1 MPNERGGSG
10 GCLCGG
16 VRYRVDG
23 PLSDVGACH
32 CSQCRRTTGH
42 YFAATSCD
50 RAALTFDSDETLA
63 WYRSSSFA
71 RRGFC
76 SRCGSSLFWERI
88 GENKV
93 DILAGTLD
101 QPTGLKMTDHIYVA
115 DKGDYY
121 EITDGLPQYP
131 QYYDHK
137 E

>member
-1 MPNERGGSG
+1 MPNENGGSG

-23 PLSDVGACH
+23 ALEDVGACH

-42 YFAATSCD
+42 YFAATACD
-50 RAALTFDSDETLA
+50 RSALTFEADGTLA
-63 WYRSSSFA
+63 WYQSSPAA

-88 GENKV
+88 GEGRI

-121 EITDGLPQYP
+121 DIADGLPQFAQDYEN
-131 QYYDHK
+131 K
-137 E
+137 

>member
-1 MPNERGGSG
+1 MPNEKGGSG

-23 PLSDVGACH
+23 RLDDVGACH

-42 YFAATSCD
+42 YFVSTTCD
-50 RAALTFDSDETLA
+50 RSALAFKADETLA
-63 WYRSSSFA
+63 WYRSSPGA

-76 SRCGSSLFWERI
+76 SRCGSSLFWERL
-88 GENKV
+88 GEDRI

-101 QPTGLKMTDHIYVA
+101 QPTGLTMTDHIYVA

-121 EITDGLPQYP
+121 EIADGLPQFA
-131 QYYDHK
+131 QDYDS
-137 E
+137 

>member
-1 MPNERGGSG
+1 MPNEKGGSG

-32 CSQCRRTTGH
+32 CSQCRKTTGH
-42 YFAATSCD
+42 FFVATSCE
-50 RAALTFDSDETLA
+50 RSALHFESDETLA
-63 WYRSSSFA
+63 WYDSSPKA

-76 SRCGSSLFWERI
+76 SRCGSSLFWQGNGRDDI
-88 GENKV
+88 

-101 QPTGLKMTDHIYVA
+101 MPTGLKMTDHIFVA

-121 EITDGLPQYP
+121 EIADGLPQYA
-131 QYYDHK
+131 QWNTDK
-137 E
+137 

>member
-23 PLSDVGACH
+23 PLHDVVACH

-42 YFAATSCD
+42 FFASTGCS
-50 RAALTFDSDETLA
+50 RSALTLEKAATLA
-63 WYRSSSFA
+63 WYDSSPGV

-76 SRCGSSLFWERI
+76 ARCGSSLFWERSSSHGI
-88 GENKV
+88 A
-93 DILAGTLD
+93 ILAGTLD
-101 QPTGLKMTDHIYVA
+101 APTGLRLVRHIYTA

-121 EITDGLPQYP
+121 AIADELPCDTGP
-131 QYYDHK
+131 ATGR
-137 E
+137 

>member
-1 MPNERGGSG
+1 MPNEKGGSG

-23 PLSDVGACH
+23 RLDDISACH
-32 CSQCRRTTGH
+32 CSQCRKTTGH
-42 YFAATSCD
+42 YFAATACERS
-50 RAALTFDSDETLA
+50 ALIFDADGTLA
-63 WYRSSSFA
+63 WYQSSPGA

-88 GENKV
+88 GEDRI

-101 QPTGLKMTDHIYVA
+101 QPTGLKMTDHIYVG

-121 EITDGLPQYP
+121 EISDGLPQYM
-131 QYYDHK
+131 QYRK
-137 E
+137 TN